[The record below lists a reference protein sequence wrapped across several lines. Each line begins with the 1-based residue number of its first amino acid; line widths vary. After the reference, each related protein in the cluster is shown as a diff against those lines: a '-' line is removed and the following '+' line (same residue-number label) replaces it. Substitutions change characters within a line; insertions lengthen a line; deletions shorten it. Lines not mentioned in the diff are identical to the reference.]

1 MRSASRATRPAYCFM
16 HNVFGLMPNGSR
28 SLGPA
33 SRIPHFV
40 ARVVHPSF
48 RALQIAS
55 WHLQPV
61 PCIAH
66 HVFGLTRQLPQVSDD
81 SIYLI
86 HFTTLAESSYLMSND
101 NLVVIAAMARKGGS
115 GKTTLSRALICA
127 AVAAKRRVLLID
139 TDSTGV
145 LGTWHKRADANGLG
159 SPLLRSAT
167 AESVTA
173 VDRTIEQVYQEDLA
187 DFVFID
193 TAGVGA
199 EWSDGIA
206 VLADHIVTPVML
218 STSDLDVGAQTADW
232 FEKLRSRVDDPDSLP
247 RHHVVLNMVDQKTTR
262 ADAALIQAAIT
273 RFPVVE
279 TVMLRRNAYKEMD
292 EKGLLHAIALQKQA
306 DPNPLMRPHVR
317 HVVEALEEATDILNN
332 ILAR

>member
-1 MRSASRATRPAYCFM
+1 M
-16 HNVFGLMPNGSR
+16 HPVCWQMLNGPR
-28 SLGPA
+28 TLDPA
-33 SRIPHFV
+33 SRILHFV

-48 RALQIAS
+48 RMLQIES
-55 WHLQPV
+55 WHLQPA

-66 HVFGLTRQLPQVSDD
+66 HVFGLTRLPPRVSDD
-81 SIYLI
+81 SIYLLR
-86 HFTTLAESSYLMSND
+86 FTTLAESSYLMPND

-115 GKTTLSRALICA
+115 GKTTLSRALISA

-167 AESVTA
+167 AESVAA
-173 VDRTIEQVYQEDLA
+173 VDRTIEQVYEQDLA

-247 RHHVVLNMVDQKTTR
+247 RHHVVLNMVDPKTTR
-262 ADAALIQAAIT
+262 ADAALIQAAVT
-273 RFPVVE
+273 RFAVVE

-292 EKGLLHAIALQKQA
+292 EKGLLRAIALQKQA

>member
-1 MRSASRATRPAYCFM
+1 LLREVSG
-16 HNVFGLMPNGSR
+16 N
-28 SLGPA
+28 
-33 SRIPHFV
+33 
-40 ARVVHPSF
+40 
-48 RALQIAS
+48 IAS
-55 WHLQPV
+55 L
-61 PCIAH
+61 
-66 HVFGLTRQLPQVSDD
+66 LR
-81 SIYLI
+81 
-86 HFTTLAESSYLMSND
+86 TTILAESARPMPND

-115 GKTTLSRALICA
+115 GKTTLSRAFISA
-127 AVAAKRRVLLID
+127 AVAANRRVLLID

-145 LGTWHKRADANGLG
+145 LVAWYRRADATGFG

-167 AESVTA
+167 VESVGG
-173 VDRTIEQVYQEDLA
+173 VEHKIEQTYEADLA
-187 DFVFID
+187 DFIFID

-232 FEKLRSRVDDPDSLP
+232 FEKLRSRVDDPASLP
-247 RHHVVLNMVDQKTTR
+247 RHHVVLNMVDPKTTR
-262 ADAALIQAAIT
+262 AEAALIEAAIA

-332 ILAR
+332 ILAG